1 MFNPEPQTLI
11 PKVAHCGRSGARLGR
26 GGGRRARGRGGV
38 RRGRLV
44 RPPGLLLPPLRSN
57 SGGCGAALARLERW
71 RVLTESTL
79 SPPSRPPRPSIR
91 AALPFFF
98 LQKVA
103 FLQKLSAHRAA
114 TPLAP
119 AAARGLGELYGLR
132 ASRNAEIRLN
142 YFLARAWPSAPP
154 LHSHFPLGRAVRPE
168 GVAQRGDPPQLLPGA
183 RLALRPPLHSHF
195 PLHRPRNLASLPRTP
210 PGLTRLPLRSPQLAI
225 AAGDESAPRP
235 NSFAVV
241 KPRVWPSAGDRRGG
255 RERRAA
261 GLRLPQRAGPHE
273 VPAAAL
279 PRPVQGAASR
289 IKDDNHVDRNFLTG
303 PRRAS
308 IKRLRAR

>member
-142 YFLARAWPSAPP
+142 YFLVRAWPSAPLSTRISPSTARGIWP
-154 LHSHFPLGRAVRPE
+154 LCRALPQALLDCRCEARSWRSPRGTRAPL
-168 GVAQRGDPPQLLPGA
+168 
-183 RLALRPPLHSHF
+183 
-195 PLHRPRNLASLPRTP
+195 
-210 PGLTRLPLRSPQLAI
+210 GLTRLPL
-225 AAGDESAPRP
+225 
-235 NSFAVV
+235 
-241 KPRVWPSAGDRRGG
+241 
-255 RERRAA
+255 
-261 GLRLPQRAGPHE
+261 
-273 VPAAAL
+273 
-279 PRPVQGAASR
+279 
-289 IKDDNHVDRNFLTG
+289 
-303 PRRAS
+303 
-308 IKRLRAR
+308 